1 MNGVLVV
8 IRPGNRGKL
17 SDGKNSSL
25 SIESTPE
32 EVGERSEPSLKEKE
46 RKMKRTRRKNKDPR
60 TIASRLVIYVRQP
73 RHFLLYYVL
82 DQQLTSVM
90 DTTQLITNL
99 LSVGLPDKGLTKT
112 VSESDIMDVLG
123 KAREMFLSQPTMVE
137 LDSPVKICGDT
148 HGQYPDL
155 LRLFNKGGFPPLS
168 NYLFLGD
175 YVDRG
180 KQNLEVIL
188 LVLAYKLKFPKN
200 FFLLRGNHECANVN
214 RAYGFY
220 DECMR
225 RYQSQ
230 RMWQSF
236 QDVFC
241 VMPLTALVGDKI
253 LCMHGGLS
261 PHLESLDQLRNIP
274 RHVAHYFL
282 QFFSFFPDHA
292 PTEATGATLEMDL
305 LWADPVIG
313 LNGFQAN
320 MRGASYGFGPDILA
334 KFCQV
339 LNIDLVA
346 RAHQVVQDGYEFFGG
361 RKLVTIFS
369 APHYCGQFDNAAA
382 MMTVDENLQCSFE
395 ILRPSVGK
403 PQPKIIPTTMGSPG
417 APACQ

>member
-1 MNGVLVV
+1 M
-8 IRPGNRGKL
+8 
-17 SDGKNSSL
+17 
-25 SIESTPE
+25 
-32 EVGERSEPSLKEKE
+32 EP
-46 RKMKRTRRKNKDPR
+46 
-60 TIASRLVIYVRQP
+60 
-73 RHFLLYYVL
+73 
-82 DQQLTSVM
+82 
-90 DTTQLITNL
+90 TQLITNL

-112 VSESDIMDVLG
+112 VSENDIMEVLA
-123 KAREMFLSQPTMVE
+123 KARELLLAQPPMVE
-137 LDSPVKICGDT
+137 LDSPVRICGDT

-155 LRLFNKGGFPPLS
+155 LRIFSKGGFPPLS

-188 LVLAYKLKFPKN
+188 LVIAYKLRYPKN
-200 FFLLRGNHECANVN
+200 FFILRGNHECANVN
-214 RAYGFY
+214 RTYGFY

-236 QDVFC
+236 QDTFC

-253 LCMHGGLS
+253 LCMHGGL
-261 PHLESLDQLRNIP
+261 
-274 RHVAHYFL
+274 
-282 QFFSFFPDHA
+282 
-292 PTEATGATLEMDL
+292 PTDATGPTLEMDL

-313 LNGFQAN
+313 LSGFQAN

-334 KFCQV
+334 KYCV
-339 LNIDLVA
+339 MLNIDLVA

-382 MMTVDENLQCSFE
+382 VMIVDENLQCSFE

-403 PQPKIIPTTMGSPG
+403 PQPRIIPTSMGSPG
-417 APACQ
+417 APPCA

>member
-1 MNGVLVV
+1 
-8 IRPGNRGKL
+8 
-17 SDGKNSSL
+17 
-25 SIESTPE
+25 
-32 EVGERSEPSLKEKE
+32 
-46 RKMKRTRRKNKDPR
+46 
-60 TIASRLVIYVRQP
+60 
-73 RHFLLYYVL
+73 
-82 DQQLTSVM
+82 M

-99 LSVGLPDKGLTKT
+99 LNVGLPDKGLTKT
-112 VSESDIMDVLG
+112 VSENDIMEILG
-123 KAREMFLSQPTMVE
+123 KAREMFLSQPSMVE

-148 HGQYPDL
+148 HGQYIDL

-188 LVLAYKLKFPKN
+188 LMIAYKLRFPKN

-220 DECMR
+220 EECNR

-230 RMWQSF
+230 RMWQAF

-241 VMPLTALVGDKI
+241 VMPLTALVSDKI

-261 PHLESLDQLRNIP
+261 PHLQSLDQLRNIT
-274 RHVAHYFL
+274 R
-282 QFFSFFPDHA
+282 
-292 PTEATGATLEMDL
+292 PTDALGATLEMDL
-305 LWADPVIG
+305 LWTDPVIG

-320 MRGASYGFGPDILA
+320 IRGASYGFGPDILA
-334 KFCQV
+334 KYCQL

-382 MMTVDENLQCSFE
+382 MMTVDENLQCSFDVF
-395 ILRPSVGK
+395 RPSCAK
-403 PQPKIIPTTMGSPG
+403 PQPKIVATSMGSPG
-417 APACQ
+417 APPCQ

>member
-1 MNGVLVV
+1 MDRGCSRFLRYSGGHDTSTSPLTYEGWANMGAINRLYQFVVGVLVM
-8 IRPGNRGKL
+8 
-17 SDGKNSSL
+17 
-25 SIESTPE
+25 
-32 EVGERSEPSLKEKE
+32 EP
-46 RKMKRTRRKNKDPR
+46 
-60 TIASRLVIYVRQP
+60 
-73 RHFLLYYVL
+73 
-82 DQQLTSVM
+82 
-90 DTTQLITNL
+90 TQLITNL

-112 VSESDIMDVLG
+112 VSENDIMEVLG
-123 KAREMFLSQPTMVE
+123 
-137 LDSPVKICGDT
+137 
-148 HGQYPDL
+148 GQIVIAVQ
-155 LRLFNKGGFPPLS
+155 GGFPPLS

-188 LVLAYKLKFPKN
+188 LVIAYKLRYPKN
-200 FFLLRGNHECANVN
+200 FFILRGNHECANVN
-214 RAYGFY
+214 RTYGFY

-236 QDVFC
+236 QDTFC

-261 PHLESLDQLRNIP
+261 PQLESLDQLRNIT
-274 RHVAHYFL
+274 R
-282 QFFSFFPDHA
+282 
-292 PTEATGATLEMDL
+292 PTDATGPTLEMDL

-334 KFCQV
+334 KYCV
-339 LNIDLVA
+339 MLNIDLVA

-382 MMTVDENLQCSFE
+382 VMIVDENLQCSFE

-403 PQPKIIPTTMGSPG
+403 PQPRIIPTSMGSPG
-417 APACQ
+417 APPCA

>member
-1 MNGVLVV
+1 
-8 IRPGNRGKL
+8 
-17 SDGKNSSL
+17 
-25 SIESTPE
+25 
-32 EVGERSEPSLKEKE
+32 
-46 RKMKRTRRKNKDPR
+46 
-60 TIASRLVIYVRQP
+60 
-73 RHFLLYYVL
+73 
-82 DQQLTSVM
+82 M

-112 VSESDIMDVLG
+112 VSENDIMEVLG
-123 KAREMFLSQPTMVE
+123 KAREMFLSQPAMVE

-188 LVLAYKLKFPKN
+188 LVIAYKLKFPKN

-230 RMWQSF
+230 RMWQ
-236 QDVFC
+236 
-241 VMPLTALVGDKI
+241 L
-253 LCMHGGLS
+253 
-261 PHLESLDQLRNIP
+261 
-274 RHVAHYFL
+274 
-282 QFFSFFPDHA
+282 
-292 PTEATGATLEMDL
+292 
-305 LWADPVIG
+305 
-313 LNGFQAN
+313 FQAN

-334 KFCQV
+334 KYCQA
-339 LNIDLVA
+339 LNIDLVSLGLDTYADQTVMTPKPSSSEQFQVA

-403 PQPKIIPTTMGSPG
+403 PQPKIIPTTIGSPA
-417 APACQ
+417 APPCQ

>member
-1 MNGVLVV
+1 MAE
-8 IRPGNRGKL
+8 
-17 SDGKNSSL
+17 SSELCL
-25 SIESTPE
+25 SITSINCVHLLTGRDNDQAE
-32 EVGERSEPSLKEKE
+32 GFGWAPSCYEIQCTVKFLSIPY
-46 RKMKRTRRKNKDPR
+46 TGDP
-60 TIASRLVIYVRQP
+60 S
-73 RHFLLYYVL
+73 VL
-82 DQQLTSVM
+82 QSLINTKYEIM
-90 DTTQLITNL
+90 DPTQLITNL
-99 LSVGLPDKGLTKT
+99 LNVGLPDKGLTKT
-112 VSESDIMDVLG
+112 VSENDIMEVLG
-123 KAREMFLSQPTMVE
+123 KAREMFLSQPPMVE

-148 HGQYPDL
+148 HGQYIDL

-188 LVLAYKLKFPKN
+188 LMIAYKLRFPKN

-220 DECMR
+220 EECNR

-230 RMWQSF
+230 RMWQAF

-241 VMPLTALVGDKI
+241 VMPLTALVSDKI

-261 PHLESLDQLRNIP
+261 PHLQSLDQLRNIT
-274 RHVAHYFL
+274 R
-282 QFFSFFPDHA
+282 
-292 PTEATGATLEMDL
+292 PTDALGATLEMDL

-320 MRGASYGFGPDILA
+320 IRGASYGFGPDILA
-334 KFCQV
+334 KYCQL

-382 MMTVDENLQCSFE
+382 MMTVDENLQCSFDVF
-395 ILRPSVGK
+395 RPSCAK
-403 PQPKIIPTTMGSPG
+403 PQPKIVATSMGSPG
-417 APACQ
+417 APPCQ